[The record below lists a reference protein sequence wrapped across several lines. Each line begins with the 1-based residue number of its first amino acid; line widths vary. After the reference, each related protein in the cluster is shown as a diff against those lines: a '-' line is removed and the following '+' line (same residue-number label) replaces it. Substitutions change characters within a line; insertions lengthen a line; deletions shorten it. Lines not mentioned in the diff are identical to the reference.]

1 MLGNEYYSVEP
12 IMKKVSEQEF
22 IEFIGNYPRKLVRDV
37 CAISDP
43 PSITY
48 NDFELANRWPYSIVA
63 NTWMYSDD
71 PDDYFYE
78 PEEDK
83 SYKIM
88 VNYEEVYNS
97 RKEPI
102 SQKPKQS
109 KHYITEISEVIL
121 RDLDG
126 NIVCIFPAK
135 NCDINIEVNE

>member
-1 MLGNEYYSVEP
+1 MSGKEYYSVEP
-12 IMKKVSEQEF
+12 IMKKVSGQEF
-22 IEFIGNYPRKLVRDV
+22 IDFIESYPRKLVKDV

-48 NDFELANRWPYSIVA
+48 NDFELADRWPYSIVA

-78 PEEDK
+78 SEEDR

-102 SQKPKQS
+102 IQRPKQS
-109 KHYITEISEVIL
+109 KYYITGISDVTL
-121 RDLDG
+121 LDLDG
-126 NIVCIFPAK
+126 NIICTFPVK
-135 NCDINIEVNE
+135 DCDIEVNE